1 MNNVPLSIINT
12 MPEATLNSAQLKEVI
27 KTALVEI
34 LQEQRGLL
42 YDLITEVMEDIA
54 LSKAIDEGKNS
65 ETVDRN
71 EIFSILEPA
80 E

>member
-1 MNNVPLSIINT
+1 MT
-12 MPEATLNSAQLKEVI
+12 EATLNSDQLKEAI
-27 KTALVEI
+27 KMALVEI
-34 LQEQRGLL
+34 LQEQRGVL

-54 LSKAIDEGKNS
+54 LAKAIDEAKNS
-65 ETVDRN
+65 EPVDRD

>member
-1 MNNVPLSIINT
+1 MS
-12 MPEATLNSAQLKEVI
+12 EATLDSAQLKEVI
-27 KTALVEI
+27 KAALVEI

-54 LSKAIDEGKNS
+54 LAKAIDEGKDS
-65 ETVDRN
+65 EPTDRN
-71 EIFSILEPA
+71 EIFSILETA